1 MKSPER
7 NPLAHGQLPYAKGV
21 KAIQWG
27 KDRLFGEWRWE
38 NWIATSK
45 RLKQDPYLRPCTQ
58 MDQRAKT
65 TKLLEG
71 NIEGEHFNDLGFGDG
86 LLSITLKE
94 TKETNRPNGVHWN

>member
-1 MKSPER
+1 
-7 NPLAHGQLPYAKGV
+7 
-21 KAIQWG
+21 
-27 KDRLFGEWRWE
+27 
-38 NWIATSK
+38 
-45 RLKQDPYLRPCTQ
+45 